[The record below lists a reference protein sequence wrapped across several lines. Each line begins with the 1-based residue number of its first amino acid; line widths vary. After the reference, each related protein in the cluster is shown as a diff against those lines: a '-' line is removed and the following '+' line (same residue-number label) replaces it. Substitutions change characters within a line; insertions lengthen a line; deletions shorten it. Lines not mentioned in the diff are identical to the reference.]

1 LAYVLDFFALVW
13 IALSRKIWEMHSVV
27 IMGVA
32 GCGKSSLGLRLAQ
45 HTGMALVEG
54 DDHHSAANRSK
65 MQQGIAL
72 TDEDRAGWL
81 DSLCDQIQLHPHDVV
96 VTCSALKFS
105 YRERLRRAAPSLCFA
120 YLKISQAQ
128 AQVRVAARAANHFFA
143 SSLVDN
149 QFATLEDPTGEP
161 GVLVLD
167 AMRALDDLQA
177 AVRNWLSTQQERV

>member
-1 LAYVLDFFALVW
+1 
-13 IALSRKIWEMHSVV
+13 MHSIV

-32 GCGKSSLGLRLAQ
+32 GCGKSSLGLQLAQ
-45 HTGMALVEG
+45 RTGMALVEG

-81 DSLCDQIQLHPHDVV
+81 ASLCDQIQLHPHGAV

-105 YRERLRRAAPSLCFA
+105 YREYLRRRAPGLGFA

-128 AQVRVAARAANHFFA
+128 AQARVAARAANHFFA

-167 AMRALDDLQA
+167 ATRTMDDLQA
-177 AVRNWLSTQQERV
+177 AVSEWFMAHQERA